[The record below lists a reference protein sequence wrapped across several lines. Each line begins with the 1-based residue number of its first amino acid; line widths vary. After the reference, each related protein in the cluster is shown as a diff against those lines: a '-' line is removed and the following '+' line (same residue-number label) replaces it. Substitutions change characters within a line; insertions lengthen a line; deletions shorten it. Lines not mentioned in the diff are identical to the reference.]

1 MNLQE
6 ILPKI
11 LDVALLVTTLRVSI
25 SMILAAQGEL
35 LSELSGVLNIG
46 IEGVMLFG
54 ACFGAI
60 GSYFSGNAW
69 IGLLTAAVVGG
80 IIGLVHSYASITLKG
95 NQTISGLAIFI
106 LAVGATG
113 FALQVI
119 FGQGGNTPTVP
130 SLPDV
135 KVTIFAGI
143 PAIGATLDTLFSL
156 PLMVYL
162 TLPIPLLINIFL
174 KHTPWG
180 AWVRAAGEN
189 PQALAV
195 VGIDPI
201 KVRYAAVIVGS
212 ILMGMGGAYLS
223 ISQTS
228 LFSENM
234 VAGRGFIALSAVIFG
249 RWSPWGVFFAA
260 IFFGF
265 TDALQ
270 ITLQII
276 IPEQSIPKEVF
287 MALPYVLTLIVLVIM
302 LKKKAGPASVAIPYD
317 KEAR

>member
-1 MNLQE
+1 MNLLD
-6 ILPKI
+6 ILSRVLSVVMI
-11 LDVALLVTTLRVSI
+11 ITTLRVSV

-69 IGLLTAAVVGG
+69 IGLLTAALVGG
-80 IIGLVHSYASITLKG
+80 LIGLVHSYASITLKG
-95 NQTISGLAIFI
+95 DQTISGLAIFI

-113 FALQVI
+113 FSLQVI

-135 KVTIFAGI
+135 KVTMFSAI
-143 PAIGATLDTLFSL
+143 PAIGAALNSLFSL
-156 PLMVYL
+156 PIMVYL
-162 TLPIPLLINIFL
+162 TLPLPLVINIFL

-189 PQALAV
+189 PSALAV
-195 VGIDPI
+195 VGVDPI
-201 KVRYAAVIVGS
+201 KVRYAAVIAGS

-249 RWSPWGVFFAA
+249 RWSPWGVFLAA
-260 IFFGF
+260 LFFGF

-270 ITLQII
+270 ITLQIL
-276 IPEQSIPKEVF
+276 IPEQSIPKEF
-287 MALPYVLTLIVLVIM
+287 FLALPYVLTVLVLVFM
-302 LKKKAGPASVAIPYD
+302 MGKKVGPASVAQPYD